1 MIIVIMIKAGRILLY
16 NSTALFFTKYFRA
29 NHTKSTQL
37 NPPITDLITIT
48 IATTIYPKKIWRISK
63 MEEVLTLEII
73 SFQNVCGCRCIFVF
87 SEIVMFMVDW

>member
-16 NSTALFFTKYFRA
+16 NSTALFFAKYFRA

-48 IATTIYPKKIWRISK
+48 IATTIYPKKTWRISK
-63 MEEVLTLEII
+63 MEEVLT
-73 SFQNVCGCRCIFVF
+73 
-87 SEIVMFMVDW
+87 